1 MNVSL
6 RVRFTATERREK
18 DAARLASRRR
28 ILPARRSLSVRERQ
42 VDVLNL
48 HRRQLIEAALICL
61 EAIGRTEAHS
71 KVAMKNQAK

>member
-1 MNVSL
+1 MLVPSY
-6 RVRFTATERREK
+6 RAAATVEC
-18 DAARLASRRR
+18 LASRRR
-28 ILPARRSLSVRERQ
+28 ILPARPSLSVRERQ

-61 EAIGRTEAHS
+61 EAIGRTETHS